1 MVARGELT
9 CSSTCSSPL
18 RNCWKMLLTRE
29 VESLVARCQRATA
42 HDMTIQSAVVTLVQV
57 SFMYVQRKREDG
69 RYDGRPF
76 HVGHLG
82 SLRLVSLLTLLLLDP
97 DHQHAEMSRSR
108 SRLLAITRVAPSSK
122 VAIHH
127 STRAR
132 VKPLQATSPSPLPPP
147 SHLHPR
153 RRRLLHHALHPDRL
167 NCRRCR
173 RRPPPPPSPPS
184 IHPPLNQLST
194 A

>member
-18 RNCWKMLLTRE
+18 RNRWKMLLTRE
-29 VESLVARCQRATA
+29 VGSLVARCQRATA
-42 HDMTIQSAVVTLVQV
+42 HDMTIQSAVVTLVQA

-69 RYDGRPF
+69 RPV
-76 HVGHLG
+76 HAGHLG

-108 SRLLAITRVAPSSK
+108 SRLLAITRVAPSLK

-127 STRAR
+127 TTR
-132 VKPLQATSPSPLPPP
+132 QATSPSPLPPP

-184 IHPPLNQLST
+184 IHPPLNFVT
-194 A
+194 AYW